1 MGPSQLTH
9 EVSGLN
15 SQVAPCRFSTIRTLL
30 KRILKNKWPTGDYT
44 MVNDTKFTQLATSSQ
59 LSAAV
64 PLPIKVSV
72 YYHFK

>member
-1 MGPSQLTH
+1 MAPIAGAKL
-9 EVSGLN
+9 VSLWAGKAT
-15 SQVAPCRFSTIRTLL
+15 SVFTSYL

-72 YYHFK
+72 YYHFI